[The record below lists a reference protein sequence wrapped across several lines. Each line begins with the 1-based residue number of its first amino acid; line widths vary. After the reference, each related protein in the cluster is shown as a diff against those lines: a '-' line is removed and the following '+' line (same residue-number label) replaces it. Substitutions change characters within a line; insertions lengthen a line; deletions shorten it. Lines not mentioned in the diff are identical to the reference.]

1 MMHTRRW
8 IRRGVAGMGLSIPLA
23 LAPGLDITVRA
34 ADPVVT
40 EVDQMAQMI
49 EVRDIQATA
58 TDVRGLL
65 VNRTSHAI
73 RKVQLTVTD
82 TFVFSDEGNPSRDD
96 PSRAGRF
103 ACAGPIP
110 PGGSRPFRYARA
122 ASLPERSDGRF
133 ETGVTVSSITGQPA
147 ARRLAG

>member
-58 TDVRGLL
+58 TGVSGLL

-82 TFVFSDEGNPSRDD
+82 TFVFSDDGKPSRGD

-103 ACAGPIP
+103 TAGPIP

-122 ASLPERSDGRF
+122 TSLPERSDGRF
-133 ETGVTVSSITGQPA
+133 ETGVTVSSIAGQPA

>member
-1 MMHTRRW
+1 
-8 IRRGVAGMGLSIPLA
+8 
-23 LAPGLDITVRA
+23 
-34 ADPVVT
+34 
-40 EVDQMAQMI
+40 MAQMI

-58 TDVRGLL
+58 TGVSGLL

-103 ACAGPIP
+103 TCAGPIP

-122 ASLPERSDGRF
+122 ASLPERNDGRF
-133 ETGVTVSSITGQPA
+133 ETRVTVSSITGQPA
-147 ARRLAG
+147 ARGLAG

>member
-40 EVDQMAQMI
+40 EVDQMAN
-49 EVRDIQATA
+49 RGAGHPGNAT
-58 TDVRGLL
+58 T
-65 VNRTSHAI
+65 
-73 RKVQLTVTD
+73 
-82 TFVFSDEGNPSRDD
+82 
-96 PSRAGRF
+96 
-103 ACAGPIP
+103 CAGARQPDEP
-110 PGGSRPFRYARA
+110 CHPEGAVHGDGHLRLQRRRQAVARRPVACRSVHLRRADTAGGSRPFRYARA
-122 ASLPERSDGRF
+122 TSLPERSDGRF
-133 ETGVTVSSITGQPA
+133 ETGVTVSSIAGQPA